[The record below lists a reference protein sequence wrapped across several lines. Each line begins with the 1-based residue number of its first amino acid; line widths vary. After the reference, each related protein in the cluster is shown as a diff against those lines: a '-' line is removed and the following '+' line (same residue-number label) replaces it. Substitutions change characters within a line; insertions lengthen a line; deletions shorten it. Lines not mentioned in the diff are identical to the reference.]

1 MIRNHLT
8 ILSHLARVDG
18 ELEEKEKSLIYAL
31 GKKYGLNEDEITG
44 IIENPPP
51 FKIDSFTLL
60 DRFEQF
66 GNVIEMVLADE
77 KIQERELK
85 FCAKLAKKMGVQDI
99 MIQILIKLFT
109 KGKYT
114 QEERE
119 EVRKEVFPF
128 NQRPLNG

>member
-18 ELEEKEKSLIYAL
+18 ELEEKERNLIFSL
-31 GKKYGLNEDEITG
+31 GKKYGLNDDEITS
-44 IIENPPP
+44 IIEDPSP
-51 FKIDSFTLL
+51 FKIDSVTLL

-85 FCAKLAKKMGVQDI
+85 FCANLAKKMGVQDI
-99 MIQILIKLFT
+99 MIQILIKLIIN
-109 KGKYT
+109 GKYT
-114 QEERE
+114 TEEKE
-119 EVRKEVFPF
+119 DVRKEVFPF
-128 NQRPLNG
+128 NQRSLNS

>member
-18 ELEEKEKSLIYAL
+18 ELEEKEKSLIFSL
-31 GKKYGLNEDEITG
+31 GKKYGLNDDEITS
-44 IIENPPP
+44 IIENPSP
-51 FKIDSFTLL
+51 FKIDSVTLL

-99 MIQILIKLFT
+99 MIQILIKLIT
-109 KGKYT
+109 KGKYSN
-114 QEERE
+114 EEKE

-128 NQRPLNG
+128 NQRPLNS